1 MLDFFLL
8 LVNKAHKNSIASFV
22 VTVKEVKSNL
32 ETHTQWRSPAAVS
45 HTVVL
50 FICTYCTSCCGPYSP
65 LPFSSFSLSP
75 LSLLP
80 LLLSLSLL
88 LPFSLSLPSP
98 SFRLFPSF
106 LFSPSPPSPLLPLSS
121 PSSPSPSPLFPF
133 LPFSSSPLPLLLP
146 PFLLSLSNI
155 SLKTR
160 YCPLLLL
167 LVPES
172 GTRDPG

>member
-1 MLDFFLL
+1 M
-8 LVNKAHKNSIASFV
+8 
-22 VTVKEVKSNL
+22 
-32 ETHTQWRSPAAVS
+32 
-45 HTVVL
+45 
-50 FICTYCTSCCGPYSP
+50 
-65 LPFSSFSLSP
+65 FSLPTRHSYNAAAFSNMP
-75 LSLLP
+75 LSTKWTERQTHLLIV
-80 LLLSLSLL
+80 LLS
-88 LPFSLSLPSP
+88 
-98 SFRLFPSF
+98 RLGVPCPPAC
-106 LFSPSPPSPLLPLSS
+106 LRGCSPPSPLLL
-121 PSSPSPSPLFPF
+121 F